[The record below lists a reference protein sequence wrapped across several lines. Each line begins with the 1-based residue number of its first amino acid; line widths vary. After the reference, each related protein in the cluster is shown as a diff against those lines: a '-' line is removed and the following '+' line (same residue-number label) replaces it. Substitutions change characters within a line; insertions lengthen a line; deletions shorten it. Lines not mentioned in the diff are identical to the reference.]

1 MTKRLNHSLPLLLVE
16 DDMALRQA
24 LSETLTLEGVEHL
37 AVGSAEEA
45 HARFNEQQWFAV
57 VTDIRLPKQSGLDLL
72 ASLRV
77 EHPELPVIL
86 MTAFAD
92 TSIAVQA
99 LRGGARD
106 FLMKPFQPEHLI
118 EVIQRYIPG
127 DVTPESSSVG
137 PIAYDE
143 LSKQLLSRI
152 ERVALTD
159 ATVLLLGESGSGKE
173 VMARHLHN
181 RSHRASKPFVAL
193 NCAAIP
199 SSLLEP
205 TLFGH
210 EKGSFTGAVKSQA
223 GKFEL
228 AQKGTIFLDEIGELP
243 LDLQAKLLRVLQERE
258 VERVGSNQT
267 IDLDVR
273 IVAATNQDLS
283 SRVEQGLFRKDLF
296 YRINVF
302 TLKIPALRDRQGDIV
317 PLAERFLLKY
327 RATMGYPEAR
337 LSDNARK
344 HLSGYAWPGN
354 VRELENAV
362 QRGLLMCNGRYIE
375 AADLDL
381 PTDGMANTSP
391 TAATTPPPKQAT
403 EPFPT
408 KETESSLDS
417 QHHLRSIER
426 DHILSVLRQVNGSR
440 QQAVSILGMSERTL
454 RHKLKAW
461 REAGFEIP

>member
-1 MTKRLNHSLPLLLVE
+1 MLLVE
-16 DDMALRQA
+16 DDIALREA

-45 HARFNEQQWFAV
+45 IARISEHRWFAV

-72 ASLRV
+72 AILRV
-77 EHPELPVIL
+77 DHPELPVIL

-92 TSIAVQA
+92 TSTAVQA
-99 LRGGARD
+99 LKGGARD

-118 EVIQRYIPG
+118 EVIQRYIP
-127 DVTPESSSVG
+127 DEAAPELSAAG
-137 PIAYDE
+137 PIVYDE

-173 VMARHLHN
+173 VMARHLHQRSN
-181 RSHRASKPFVAL
+181 RATKPFVAL

-283 SRVEQGLFRKDLF
+283 SRVEQGLFRKDLY

-337 LSDNARK
+337 LSDSARK
-344 HLSGYAWPGN
+344 HLNDYAWPGN

-362 QRGLLMCNGRYIE
+362 QRGLLMCNGRFIE

-381 PTDGMANTSP
+381 PTEGMADTGSTSNSDRHP
-391 TAATTPPPKQAT
+391 RKEAEAAFSRGAGPSSIKGM
-403 EPFPT
+403 EPSP
-408 KETESSLDS
+408 DS

-426 DHILSVLRQVNGSR
+426 DHVLSVLRQVNGSR